1 MTLGV
6 PSLYSEVSLGLDLKF
21 HHQLG
26 LGKVANEGGYLQDKV
41 WSMASFCHEVREVVV

>member
-21 HHQLG
+21 HHQPG
-26 LGKVANEGGYLQDKV
+26 LGKVAYEGGYLQDKV
-41 WSMASFCHEVREVVV
+41 WSMCFILL